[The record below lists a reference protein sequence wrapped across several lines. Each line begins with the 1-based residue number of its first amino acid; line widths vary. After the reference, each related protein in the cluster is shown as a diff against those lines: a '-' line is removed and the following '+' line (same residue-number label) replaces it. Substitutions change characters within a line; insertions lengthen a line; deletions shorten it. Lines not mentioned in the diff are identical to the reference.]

1 MCTCANCVQQTT
13 VEQIHV
19 MIRFVNAA
27 AVVDSDHAVSFS
39 SPTHNFTV
47 EFLKG

>member
-1 MCTCANCVQQTT
+1 
-13 VEQIHV
+13 